1 MNSVSISM
9 QESGIPGSACEA
21 LFFSEVETEIVLDS
35 SENIYRSILQADGS
49 ASAARHPS
57 YTSYRATEQEH
68 ISPYRYQS
76 QESSDER
83 SEVGSIQAPETG
95 KKPNSRL
102 SSFQPHPH
110 TQTQQ
115 PVASSSPNPKPRTQV
130 HVVVSDD
137 SDEEVEVGMEVGSSD
152 SDSES
157 DRSLA

>member
-1 MNSVSISM
+1 MR
-9 QESGIPGSACEA
+9 ESGFPDSACEM
-21 LFFSEVETEIVLDS
+21 LNFSKVETEIVLDS
-35 SENIYRSILQADGS
+35 SENIYRSILQAEGS
-49 ASAARHPS
+49 ASAARPPS
-57 YTSYRATEQEH
+57 YTSYRATEQDN
-68 ISPYRYQS
+68 ISTYQY
-76 QESSDER
+76 QGQDASDER

-102 SSFQPHPH
+102 SSFQRHPR

-115 PVASSSPNPKPRTQV
+115 AVASPSPNPKPQTQV

>member
-1 MNSVSISM
+1 MNSVSVSM
-9 QESGIPGSACEA
+9 QESGFPDSACEM
-21 LFFSEVETEIVLDS
+21 LNFSQVETEIVLDS

-49 ASAARHPS
+49 ASSARPPS
-57 YTSYRATEQEH
+57 YTSYRATEQEN
-68 ISPYRYQS
+68 ISTCRYQG
-76 QESSDER
+76 QDASDER
-83 SEVGSIQAPETG
+83 SEVGSIQAPKTG
-95 KKPNSRL
+95 
-102 SSFQPHPH
+102 SFQRHPR

-115 PVASSSPNPKPRTQV
+115 AVASPSPNPKPRTQV